1 MTDDRTGTVRNFGGK
16 MQKDIGTVAESAT
29 NEAEGVM
36 NQAAGIMQDAY
47 GKTVDVAIEGAETVK
62 EAAVAGHDYI
72 KKFVEDN
79 PHTATLI
86 ALGIGVLVGYAA
98 HRQPPPRRRWW
109 D

>member
-1 MTDDRTGTVRNFGGK
+1 MPDDRTGTVRNFGGK
-16 MQKDIGTVAESAT
+16 VQKDAGTVAGNITTESERMMDQAT
-29 NEAEGVM
+29 GAV
-36 NQAAGIMQDAY
+36 QDAY
-47 GKTVDVAIEGAETVK
+47 DKTVDVATEGAQTVK

-86 ALGIGVLVGYAA
+86 ALGIGAFVGYAA
-98 HRQPPPRRRWW
+98 HRPPPRRRWW